1 MAAEQRFCLSC
12 GAPLQQARIGRPR
25 SYCAERCRSRAR
37 RARRAQASLEP
48 FLSGELPCVPHP
60 SAEELDSSLDELA
73 GLPPGTPE
81 ERAAFCLREATVVAA
96 DFALVGR
103 RAPPSLALRCEAIA
117 EQIACAVREFLR
129 P

>member
-1 MAAEQRFCLSC
+1 MAAAQRFCLSC

-37 RARRAQASLEP
+37 RRRKAQAALEP
-48 FLSGELPCVPHP
+48 FLSGELLAAPQP
-60 SAEELDSSLDELA
+60 SAEELETSFDDLA

-81 ERAAFCLREATVVAA
+81 ERVAYCLREATVVAA
-96 DFALVGR
+96 DFARVGH